1 MNKEDKAYQDGI
13 EDAQAMDKAK
23 EDLRHAHE
31 WLDDR
36 GVPRSK
42 GDDDYTILSRMQILY
57 SCEVE

>member
-23 EDLRHAHE
+23 EDLQSAHE

-36 GVPRSK
+36 GVPRRK